1 MGCLNCFHKGVC
13 SLYLK
18 RIISSRSLD
27 DPCIDYINQ
36 DNVTT
41 KRGIWIEE
49 EHESY
54 LVHPM
59 KYDENGEPILQKYTV
74 LKCSEC
80 GREENKKEPFCHCGA
95 KMNLIK
101 EEVNK

>member
-1 MGCLNCFHKGVC
+1 MSQQSEGV
-13 SLYLK
+13 
-18 RIISSRSLD
+18 
-27 DPCIDYINQ
+27 
-36 DNVTT
+36 
-41 KRGIWIEE
+41 WIEE

-95 KMNLIK
+95 KMNLK
-101 EEVNK
+101 L